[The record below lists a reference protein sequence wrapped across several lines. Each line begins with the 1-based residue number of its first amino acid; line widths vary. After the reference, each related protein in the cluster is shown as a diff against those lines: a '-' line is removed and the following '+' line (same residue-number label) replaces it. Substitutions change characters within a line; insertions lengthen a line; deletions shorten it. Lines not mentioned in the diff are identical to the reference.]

1 MEGSGFPLHFFAC
14 RQPARE
20 YRVDDILQQVWH
32 KSMNIQILLSDYVED
47 KMKYSVRNI
56 TFLAML
62 GLLLS
67 LLGACSDG
75 PSDTG
80 STPKAEQGPGELQDT
95 VARVGDQP
103 ITFSQINTM
112 LNSSAV
118 VGLSIPALGT
128 PERDKV
134 RILLLDRIVSAY
146 LIYLDALKLG
156 VDKDPGY
163 QQELKRF
170 SDSLLAG
177 AYRRQY
183 MVGDISVS
191 DEEIKNFH
199 ETNVMPG
206 TEMSEEVRAQIES
219 SLRNHKLQQRLEEA
233 RKTLREGV
241 EVIVYEQN
249 FSSSGDAERA
259 DSAVVARVDGV
270 GITWGEVKQKLIAAD
285 KGVMMVDILAMD
297 DDARLP
303 ALQGEIDLQIMT
315 RKARESGLGQDPVY
329 LTRFEEFRKT
339 RLINTHRAA
348 LTEKM
353 MPSDE
358 ELEAYYEANID
369 TIAIPEFRK
378 VQEVVVPTKE
388 AALEVKE
395 KVEAGEITMYQ
406 AARDYSIA
414 PGARQ
419 NLGEIGWVTD
429 GKALPAMDEVI
440 FALEP
445 GEYGGPVE
453 TPVGWHVVTVLDVK
467 DAEYTYF
474 DDRTRTVTLRKYIHE
489 KLDEYVVNL
498 RQNEFEVE
506 VYEDNLIRLAQAE
519 ADMVKQLTE
528 KAKEPG
534 SVTEK
539 RIEEFQEFIG
549 SKPVALPGQ

>member
-1 MEGSGFPLHFFAC
+1 MQQQTIYKIFTTLLFSSVMFLTAC
-14 RQPARE
+14 G
-20 YRVDDILQQVWH
+20 DDGQQEQSSEAPTEMHAESAQNESAEELGDVIA
-32 KSMNIQILLSDYVED
+32 SVED
-47 KMKYSVRNI
+47 Q
-56 TFLAML
+56 T
-62 GLLLS
+62 
-67 LLGACSDG
+67 
-75 PSDTG
+75 
-80 STPKAEQGPGELQDT
+80 
-95 VARVGDQP
+95 
-103 ITFSQINTM
+103 ITFSQVNTM

-146 LIYLDALKLG
+146 LIYLDALKQG
-156 VDKDPGY
+156 VDKDPVY

-177 AYRRQY
+177 AYRRQH

-191 DEEIKNFH
+191 DKEIRDFH

-206 TEMSEEVRAQIES
+206 TKMNEEMRTQIEA

-233 RKTLREGV
+233 RKTLRDGI
-241 EVIVYEQN
+241 EVIVYEEN
-249 FSSSGDAERA
+249 ISSTGDAERA
-259 DSAVVARVDGV
+259 DSAVVARVDGAD
-270 GITWGEVKQKLIAAD
+270 ITWGEVKQQLIAAD

-303 ALQGEIDLQIMT
+303 ALQREIDLHIMT
-315 RKARESGLGQDPVY
+315 RKAREAGLDQDPVHMA
-329 LTRFEEFRKT
+329 RFEEFRKT

-348 LTEKM
+348 LTEMM
-353 MPSDE
+353 MPSEE
-358 ELEAYYEANID
+358 ELKAYYEENID

-414 PGARQ
+414 PGAKQ

-429 GKALPAMDEVI
+429 GKPLPAMNEVI
-440 FALEP
+440 FSLQPE
-445 GEYGGPVE
+445 EYGGPVE
-453 TPVGWHVVTVLDVK
+453 TPAGWHIVTVQDVK

-474 DDRTRTVTLRKYIHE
+474 DKERTRTVTLRKYIHE
-489 KLDEYVVNL
+489 KLDEYVVSL

-519 ADMVKQLTE
+519 ADVVKQLTE
-528 KAKEPG
+528 KAKQPG
-534 SVTEK
+534 SVTEQ

-549 SKPVALPGQ
+549 SKPVISPKP

>member
-1 MEGSGFPLHFFAC
+1 MQHQTVYKF
-14 RQPARE
+14 
-20 YRVDDILQQVWH
+20 
-32 KSMNIQILLSDYVED
+32 
-47 KMKYSVRNI
+47 I
-56 TFLAML
+56 TT
-62 GLLLS
+62 LLLS
-67 LLGACSDG
+67 FVLLSTACSDDNQQEM
-75 PSDTG
+75 SSEVSTG
-80 STPKAEQGPGELQDT
+80 KPAQPTQSASAEELGD
-95 VARVGDQP
+95 VIARVEDQA

-146 LIYLDALKLG
+146 LIYLDALKQG

-177 AYRRQY
+177 SYRRQH

-191 DEEIKNFH
+191 DEEIRDFH
-199 ETNVMPG
+199 ETSVMPG
-206 TEMSEEVRAQIES
+206 TEMSEELRTQIES
-219 SLRNHKLQQRLEEA
+219 SLRNYKLQQRLVDA
-233 RKTLREGV
+233 RKTLREGI
-241 EVIVYEQN
+241 EVIVYEEN
-249 FSSSGDAERA
+249 ISSTGDAERA
-259 DSAVVARVDGV
+259 DSAVVARVDGAD
-270 GITWGEVKQKLIAAD
+270 ITWGEVKQQLIAAD

-303 ALQGEIDLQIMT
+303 ALQHEIDLHIMT
-315 RKARESGLGQDPVY
+315 RKAREEGLERDPVY
-329 LTRFEEFRKT
+329 LARFEEFRKT

-353 MPSDE
+353 MPSEE
-358 ELEAYYEANID
+358 ELKAYYEENID
-369 TIAIPEFRK
+369 TIAVPEFRK

-388 AALEVKE
+388 AALEVKG

-406 AARDYSIA
+406 AAKDYSIA
-414 PGARQ
+414 PGAKQ

-429 GKALPAMDEVI
+429 GKPLPAMNEVI
-440 FALEP
+440 FTLEP

-453 TPVGWHVVTVLDVK
+453 TPAGWHIVTVQDVK

-474 DDRTRTVTLRKYIHE
+474 DKERTRTVTLRKYIHE
-489 KLDEYVVNL
+489 KLDEYVINL
-498 RQNEFEVE
+498 RQNEFKVE

-519 ADMVKQLTE
+519 ADMIKQLVE
-528 KAKEPG
+528 KSKEPG
-534 SVTEK
+534 SITEQ
-539 RIEEFQEFIG
+539 RIEDFQELMG
-549 SKPVALPGQ
+549 SKPVMLPKP